1 MSATEQALRFAC
13 EGEQLTGI
21 VSAPLRASRL
31 GVVIV
36 VGGPQYRAGSHRQFV
51 LLARA
56 LAAAGFAVLR
66 FDCRGMGDSTGALR
80 DFEHITADISAAI
93 SALQTAHPS
102 VQSVVLWG
110 LCDGASAALLY
121 LHEQPDLRVAG
132 LALLNPWVRSEA
144 SLARTHVKH
153 YYLQRLKQLEFW
165 RKLLRGQVAFEALA
179 ELLNNVRAA
188 IGGGSE
194 TGSGTGRDTGRDTGR
209 RPGHRQAT
217 RPYQQRMAQGWAAFD
232 GPKLLLLSELD
243 LTAREFTEF
252 TAASAP
258 WQQALRQRPA
268 TRVTLAAADHTCST
282 PAAQRAME
290 TATAQ
295 WLATVAA
302 RCTGEA

>member
-1 MSATEQALRFAC
+1 MNTTEQALRFDC
-13 EGEQLTGI
+13 EGEQLTSIMSVPSQAG
-21 VSAPLRASRL
+21 RL

-80 DFEHITADISAAI
+80 NFEHLTADIGAAI
-93 SALQTAHPS
+93 SALQTAHPR
-102 VQSVVLWG
+102 VQRVVLWG

-121 LHEQPDLRVAG
+121 LHEQPDPRVAG

-153 YYLQRLKQLEFW
+153 YYLRRLKQPAFW
-165 RKLLRGQVAFEALA
+165 RKLLRGQIAFEAVA
-179 ELLNNVRAA
+179 GLLNNLRAA
-188 IGGGSE
+188 FGA
-194 TGSGTGRDTGRDTGR
+194 GR
-209 RPGHRQAT
+209 RTGNETARGQAT
-217 RPYQQRMAQGWAAFD
+217 LPYQQRMAQGWAGFD

-243 LTAREFTEF
+243 LTAREFAEF

-302 RCTGEA
+302 DSTGVA